1 MALMH
6 PMYNHQGKSRK
17 FKRKKSQSLLAAEK
31 KHTAWLKSRGLDKIP
46 KRKPQVMVT
55 VVAEDVRRNVQEQKS
70 LSSGRTPSY
79 YGGFKK
85 EVFKTTKTYTI
96 APAYNKGAYQVISRE
111 EVKNIGK

>member
-1 MALMH
+1 LNCWH
-6 PMYNHQGKSRK
+6 CGTELIWGGDHD
-17 FKRKKSQSLLAAEK
+17 L
-31 KHTAWLKSRGLDKIP
+31 
-46 KRKPQVMVT
+46 
-55 VVAEDVRRNVQEQKS
+55 EDVRRNVQEQKS

-96 APAYNKGAYQVISRE
+96 APAYNNGAYQVISRE